1 MFLRIF
7 VPLDGSPVAEGA
19 LDMAALL
26 ARRVTMTTPNLE
38 PTIILFRAVD
48 LALWLDIDIE
58 QARSK
63 AAAAAV
69 AYLEEQAQH
78 LRDEGLIVEVAV
90 RLGSPVEE
98 ILEQSLARRA
108 DLIVMTTHGRT
119 GLARWALGSV
129 AERVA
134 RTAAMPVLLIPEAA
148 AGFAAPDGAAIM
160 SNPRILVPLD
170 GSAGA
175 EAALRPAIE
184 LASLLGAEVRLLY
197 VFIPRFE
204 QDAGKEGAPPWDWG
218 RRRVHHVERYL
229 MRKAEEIQQAGVKA
243 RWSLGYGMP
252 GPRIIAEAQEHQ
264 AHLIVMTTQGRGGVK
279 HWQLGQV
286 AEEVLRHGRLPVLLT
301 SVHVTVAETYNE
313 AVYLPLSA
321 QAQHDHGGIR

>member
-26 ARRVTMTTPNLE
+26 ARRATRTTPNLE
-38 PTIILFRAVD
+38 PTMILFQALD
-48 LALWLDIDIE
+48 LALWLGIDIE

-63 AAAAAV
+63 AAASAV
-69 AYLEEQAQH
+69 AYLEEQAQQ
-78 LRDEGLIVEVAV
+78 LRDEGLTVEIAV

-98 ILEQSLARRA
+98 ILEQALARQA

-134 RTAAMPVLLIPEAA
+134 RAAAVPVLLIPEAA
-148 AGFAAPDGAAIM
+148 VGRATPDGAAT
-160 SNPRILVPLD
+160 SNLPRILVPLD

-175 EAALRPAIE
+175 EAALRPAMG
-184 LASLLGAEVRLLY
+184 LAALLGAEVRLLY

-204 QDAGKEGAPPWDWG
+204 EEVGKEAAHGWDWG

-229 MRKAEEIQQAGVKA
+229 TRQAEKIQQAGVKA

-252 GPRIIAEAQEHQ
+252 GPKIIAEAQEHQ
-264 AHLIVMTTQGRGGVK
+264 ANLIVMATRS
-279 HWQLGQV
+279 HSDLSRSRLGCTV
-286 AEEVLRHGRLPVLLT
+286 EEVVHHGKLPILLMAGANST
-301 SVHVTVAETYNE
+301 AERPQTLPEE
-313 AVYLPLSA
+313 AEMMF
-321 QAQHDHGGIR
+321 R